1 MQAVQQTL
9 AAILRSSQTGARF
22 SVESPDTLLIFDC
35 SVWRS
40 DYHYALHARHPN
52 LDINVYHSDESLSG
66 FVVVVRKRPRA
77 PLAPWLTAF
86 GLALALFAYTLYRAG
101 TGPRRLE

>member
-1 MQAVQQTL
+1 MQAIQQTL

-22 SVESPDTLLIFDC
+22 AVESPDTLLVYDC
-35 SVWRS
+35 PVWRS
-40 DYHYALHARHPN
+40 DYQHTLHARHPN
-52 LDINVYHSDESLSG
+52 VDFNVYHSDESLSG
-66 FVVVVRKRPRA
+66 FVVVVRRRARA